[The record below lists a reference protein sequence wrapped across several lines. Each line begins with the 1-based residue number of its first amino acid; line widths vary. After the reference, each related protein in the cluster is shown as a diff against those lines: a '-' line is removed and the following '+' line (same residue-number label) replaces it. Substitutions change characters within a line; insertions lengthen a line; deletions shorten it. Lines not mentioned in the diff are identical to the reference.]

1 VPSSVSQ
8 ELLEILVCPD
18 TRQPVRP
25 ADDDLLAALNARI
38 RRGELRNRGGD
49 KVEQELTEA
58 LVREDGQRVYPVDD
72 GIPVMLV
79 EESIEP

>member
-1 VPSSVSQ
+1 
-8 ELLEILVCPD
+8 
-18 TRQPVRP
+18 
-25 ADDDLLAALNARI
+25 
-38 RRGELRNRGGD
+38 
-49 KVEQELTEA
+49 VEQELTEA